1 MGGDVRGAALV
12 TPAPALRHLLARGQ
26 GVVAE
31 TVGRHHHTERR
42 LHLHRST
49 LQPQPRVAH
58 TGDRVRELDLD
69 DLPQVL
75 SVGVKASLFGSA
87 EHSEDVLGGVGVDQ
101 HGKAVVG
108 LLSSAKFLLEIRD
121 TFLCVY
127 TNLQTCTTYLQ
138 HEQVKM
144 IFVNVVPS
152 SVIFIIP
159 GVSQGES
166 AEQKL

>member
-1 MGGDVRGAALV
+1 MSTQFTQHIFNTIVTVVTDLHVLVRVAVRAPPLCVGGEVGGTLV
-12 TPAPALRHLLARGQ
+12 APAPALGYLLARGE

-108 LLSSAKFLLEIRD
+108 LLSSAKFLLEIRY
-121 TFLCVY
+121 TFLCEF
-127 TNLQTCTTYLQ
+127 TN
-138 HEQVKM
+138 
-144 IFVNVVPS
+144 F
-152 SVIFIIP
+152 
-159 GVSQGES
+159 
-166 AEQKL
+166 